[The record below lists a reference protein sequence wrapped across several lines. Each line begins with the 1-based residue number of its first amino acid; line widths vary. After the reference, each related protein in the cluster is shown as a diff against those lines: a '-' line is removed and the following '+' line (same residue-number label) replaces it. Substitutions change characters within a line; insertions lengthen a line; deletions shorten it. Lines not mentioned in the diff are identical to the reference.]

1 MNKREKYY
9 TEEQKEIMN
18 FFKILVGLL
27 IIIGIFYLLT
37 RFVFNNKSVY
47 KRTNNEGAI
56 QYNYIYLGSL
66 LNLADDEYYVLAVD
80 SEDVSNTYILSLA
93 SSYRSNNKK
102 IPLYYADLSFELNKG
117 FKADTSNFD
126 ASSVNDLKI
135 KNTTLIK
142 VKNGKITSFVEK
154 ESEIETL
161 LK

>member
-1 MNKREKYY
+1 MNRREKYY

-18 FFKILVGLL
+18 FFKILTGLL
-27 IIIGIFYLLT
+27 VIIGGFYLLT
-37 RFVFNNKSVY
+37 RFVFNNKPVY
-47 KRTNNEGAI
+47 KRTNNEGSI

-93 SSYRSNNKK
+93 STYRANNKK
-102 IPLYYADLSFELNKG
+102 TPLYYADLSFELNKG
-117 FKADTSNFD
+117 FKADTSSFD
-126 ASSVNDLKI
+126 ASSVNTLKI
-135 KNTTLIK
+135 KGTTLIK